1 MADMTTDEIRAQMEP
16 ELTAT
21 QTTGD
26 KSPENVAPIEEVSHG
41 DGK

>member
-1 MADMTTDEIRAQMEP
+1 MATTEEIRAQMEP

-26 KSPENVAPIEEVSHG
+26 TSTADVAPIEEVSYG
-41 DGK
+41 DGE